1 MKKSFAIISM
11 LILLSWGTKAQT
23 ITFNLLHAPCNND
36 GVLVIQTSGIIPPY
50 VLYIQ
55 NSPSSFYDTL
65 STAND
70 TLFNYSGDNLN
81 VYLDSAGYYTHPT
94 NFAAHFMFRDSI
106 YAPPVIC
113 PAINNA
119 IAFAVGGGTA
129 PFTVQWFI
137 TNPFYGSTYLTTGN
151 PVTLQT
157 NGYSVV
163 ITDANGCIGQSYYDS
178 VFYQVPF
185 NYTVSS
191 TATNCTNGTAT
202 VNIPTGGMPPYTYL
216 WNNGSTS
223 PSLSGLMM
231 GVYTV
236 TVTDAQGC
244 YSSDFANVTQITSI
258 TDSSVVTPATC
269 LNNNGSIISFGIGG
283 VSPYSYQWSNGQT
296 TQRIAGLPTG
306 YYNGTVQD
314 ANGCIS
320 YNYGYSISSSTPITV
335 TYSSTSSLCTAA
347 TGTATLNIT
356 GGTLPY
362 TINWSTFPFQTT
374 ATATN
379 LSPGDYAFTV
389 TDSVG
394 CLQSGT
400 IHVPAVSVVTASIA
414 TANTLCLLQNGSAS
428 MIMNSGTAPYTYIW
442 SNGATSAAINGIP
455 SGAYSCTVTD
465 AVHCSVTK
473 QTYVYQGSPLSL
485 YFSTT
490 DASCIFISDGTA
502 TVNVLGGT
510 PPLTYFWSNGSTS
523 STAAGLATGW
533 YWLTVHDASGCATS
547 ENVFVNYNHANN
559 NCYCTVTG
567 KVYDD
572 ANANCTL
579 DAGET
584 GIQNIM
590 MHLSG
595 QGYTFTDAQG
605 NYSFIVPSG
614 SYTLSENVGGYYPL
628 AGCQNNN
635 IVVNVT
641 AAAGCTDTINIAN
654 VINPIHDI
662 GIYTTY
668 YTTPPIP
675 GNVYYQNVIV
685 NNEGTV
691 SEPSILMGYRHDGQ
705 LNYSSVSP
713 GLFTQLSP
721 ALAPD
726 WYSIASS
733 FPTLAPHTTQSFTL
747 QYNVSAN
754 IPINTEVNFND
765 SAVYISPM
773 SNWLSD
779 YTPWNNVDAY
789 STNVVGAWDPN
800 QKEVSPKGTGEVGY
814 IGRADSVL
822 TYTIHFQNTGNYNA
836 QNIYLIDSLSSNL
849 NIATLKPVY
858 SNHSFTT
865 SVNETGVVKF
875 TFNNIYLPYN
885 PPSSIGELIY
895 TIHLKPNLADF
906 TQIKNTANIYF
917 DYNAPVCTN
926 TTLNTI
932 NHSLGI
938 ASLSNSNNDIMI
950 YPNPST
956 GLFTV
961 SSLKHKVQNIKVLN
975 ILGEEVLQ
983 STINNQQTI
992 IDLSGYRK
1000 GLYFVQIT
1008 DENKNMVNR
1017 KIVVE

>member
-1 MKKSFAIISM
+1 MKKSFAIIS
-11 LILLSWGTKAQT
+11 LLTLLCFNIKAQT

-36 GVLVIQTSGIIPPY
+36 GVLVIQTTGMTPPISFNYYENYNHYTVLLSSVNDTLSNYSGGWINANI
-50 VLYIQ
+50 
-55 NSPSSFYDTL
+55 YDTL
-65 STAND
+65 GHQASSTYNGHQP
-70 TLFNYSGDNLN
+70 FI
-81 VYLDSAGYYTHPT
+81 
-94 NFAAHFMFRDSI
+94 DSI
-106 YAPPVIC
+106 YSTHIVC
-113 PAINNA
+113 PAVNNA
-119 IAFAVGGGTA
+119 TAYIVGGGT
-129 PFTVQWFI
+129 TNMVQWYSYSQ
-137 TNPFYGSTYLTTGN
+137 TGPAYVTTGN
-151 PVTLQT
+151 PVTLQS
-157 NGYSVV
+157 GQYFVV
-163 ITDANGCIGQSYYDS
+163 ITDANGCTSTSNLDS
-178 VFYQVPF
+178 VFYQSPV
-185 NYTVSS
+185 NYVISS
-191 TATNCTNGTAT
+191 TNANCTNGTAT
-202 VNIPTGGMPPYTYL
+202 TSPPSGGISPYTYL
-216 WNNGSTS
+216 WSNGSTS
-223 PSLSGLMM
+223 SSISGLMM
-231 GVYTV
+231 GSYNI

-244 YSSDFANVTQITSI
+244 YNNQYLYINQLTSI
-258 TDSSVVTPATC
+258 GDSSVVTPATC
-269 LNNNGSIISFGIGG
+269 LNNDGSIITFGYGG
-283 VSPYSYQWSNGQT
+283 VSPYSYLWSSGQT
-296 TQRIAGLPTG
+296 TQTISGLPAG
-306 YYNGTVQD
+306 VYNVTVQD
-314 ANGCIS
+314 ANGCIG
-320 YNYGYSISSSTPITV
+320 NGQGYIPSSTPITV

-362 TINWSTFPFQTT
+362 TINWSTFPVQTT

-394 CLQSGT
+394 CVQSGT
-400 IHVPAVSVVTASIA
+400 VHVPAVSIVTASIA

-465 AVHCSVTK
+465 AMHCSVTK

-485 YFSTT
+485 YFSTA
-490 DASCIFISDGTA
+490 DASCIFVSDGTA

-523 STAAGLATGW
+523 STAVGLATGW

-559 NCYCTVTG
+559 SCYCTVTG

-691 SEPSILMGYRHDGQ
+691 SEPSILMGYKHDGQ

-747 QYNVSAN
+747 QYNVPAN

-800 QKEVSPKGTGEVGY
+800 QKEVSPKGTCEVGY

-865 SVNETGVVKF
+865 SVSETGVVKF